1 MLKHESTQTKAKR
14 NTSKKQADKQ
24 DKQTVLLRH
33 IQTWRQA
40 QLVYTPY
47 AATLLSE
54 NVILDDDGQP
64 RPETASTTPLFLP
77 SSFPAVIRAQSNMK
91 PICEMERRLREAQ
104 ADDALAEIRRQQR
117 VIQGLWQFKK
127 INVSGTGNRPNTRM
141 LTLYNR
147 INVKIMRCADC
158 YCRARTALVTLDP
171 EGQWQE
177 RLKVLR
183 NEDIRGPGKEPD
195 DRSSNSRFE
204 PSWIWLV
211 SRVISSG
218 ETEDEFNESMR
229 VEWAKARARMMR
241 WGEEYQI
248 LQEEMRRVLVYME
261 WKASWWEQ
269 QATLRKDASPEI
281 LHGVAAYAHKQ
292 AYIARRMAGCCA
304 AAWLPEC
311 VKLGL
316 SPSWATDWTEMET
329 ESEKAMSL
337 TPTACEEEREVI
349 LAQEENIEFEEDHSD
364 DDDNTE
370 DIDDGFEF
378 DD

>member
-1 MLKHESTQTKAKR
+1 MLKHESTTTKSKR
-14 NTSKKQADKQ
+14 NTSKQQADKQ
-24 DKQTVLLRH
+24 DKQTILLRH
-33 IQTWRQA
+33 IQMWRQS

-54 NVILDDDGQP
+54 NTTLDDNGQP
-64 RPETASTTPLFLP
+64 HPETASTTPLFLP
-77 SSFPAVIRAQSNMK
+77 SSFPAVIRAQDNMK
-91 PICEMERRLREAQ
+91 TICEMERRLREAQ
-104 ADDALAEIRRQQR
+104 ADDALADIRRQRR

-147 INVKIMRCADC
+147 INVKVLRCADR
-158 YCRARTALVTLDP
+158 YHRARAALVTLDP
-171 EGQWQE
+171 NGQWQE
-177 RLKVLR
+177 RLKVLQ

-211 SRVISSG
+211 SRVVSNG

-241 WGEEYQI
+241 WNEEYQI
-248 LQEEMRRVLVYME
+248 IQEEMRRVLAYME

-269 QATLRKDASPEI
+269 QATLRKDASLEI
-281 LHGVAAYAHKQ
+281 LHGVVAYAYKQ
-292 AYIARRMAGCCA
+292 AYIARQMAARCA

-316 SPSWATDWTEMET
+316 APLWAADWMET
-329 ESEKAMSL
+329 EPEKNLSAMPM
-337 TPTACEEEREVI
+337 TGEEEREV
-349 LAQEENIEFEEDHSD
+349 LSQEENLDFEEEHSD
-364 DDDNTE
+364 EENNRE
-370 DIDDGFEF
+370 IDDLFEY